1 MIIKRI
7 LGAVMILVG
16 LAGLAFS
23 IAIAVYGPRFFDTAF
38 QQLDANLTA
47 ISANL
52 ETVEET
58 FTLTKGIV
66 DEVGNGLST
75 VAVIAEGAAETVD
88 STRPM
93 LTELA
98 QVVSRDVP
106 SSLEAVESALPAMS
120 RAAGLIEDTL
130 TTLSELSI
138 EQRIL
143 GIPIRFDL
151 GLDYA
156 PDARMDQSIG
166 ELGASLEG
174 VPERLRELEEDIA
187 LADDS
192 LQAISG
198 DVAAVSSDLQAID
211 RRIAE
216 VQPLLDEY
224 VQIINDALHLV
235 QRTQGS
241 LGTILDALKLGLI
254 LVMVW
259 LALSQLVPLYL
270 GWELVTGRR
279 EARRRDDESD
289 DGGEDDT
296 E

>member
-1 MIIKRI
+1 
-7 LGAVMILVG
+7 
-16 LAGLAFS
+16 LAFS

-38 QQLDANLTA
+38 RQLDANLTA

-66 DEVGNGLST
+66 DEVGKGLST

-93 LTELA
+93 LTELT
-98 QVVSRDVP
+98 QIVSRDVP
-106 SSLEAVESALPAMS
+106 SSLEAIESALPAMS

-151 GLDYA
+151 GLDYS
-156 PDARMDQSIG
+156 PDARMDQSIA
-166 ELGASLEG
+166 ELGASLKG
-174 VPERLRELEEDIA
+174 VPERLRGLEEDIA

-192 LQAISG
+192 LQAISS

-224 VQIINDALHLV
+224 VRMVNDAQHLI

-241 LGTILDALKLGLI
+241 LGTILDVLELGLI
-254 LVMVW
+254 LIMVW

-270 GWELVTGRR
+270 GWELATGRR
-279 EARRRDDESD
+279 EARWRDDESD